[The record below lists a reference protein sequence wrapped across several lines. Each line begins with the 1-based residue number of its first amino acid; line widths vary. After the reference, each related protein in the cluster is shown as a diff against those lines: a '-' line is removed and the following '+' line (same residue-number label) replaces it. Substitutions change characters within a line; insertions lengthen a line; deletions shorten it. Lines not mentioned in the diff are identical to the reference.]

1 MVSLLF
7 IHSLFCIQVLLG
19 RDEEMKAIDKYIRSE
34 DKTTGLLALVGYP
47 GAGKSSMMANC
58 AKLYLND
65 PKLKVGA

>member
-1 MVSLLF
+1 
-7 IHSLFCIQVLLG
+7 
-19 RDEEMKAIDKYIRSE
+19 MKAIDKYIRSE

-47 GAGKSSMMANC
+47 GTGKSSMMANC